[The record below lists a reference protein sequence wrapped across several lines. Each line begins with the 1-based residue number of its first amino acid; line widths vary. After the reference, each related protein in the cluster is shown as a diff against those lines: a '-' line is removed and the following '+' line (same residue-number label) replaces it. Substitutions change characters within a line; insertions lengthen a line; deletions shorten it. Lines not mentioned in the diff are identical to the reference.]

1 MMKNIIM
8 DKNKYF
14 NIIDFS
20 FSIKYSDKKSIKN
33 RMITYDMVTPPEIL
47 NKSDFDYNSDYYRLG
62 SVLYYLIFKKYPYKL
77 KQEYNISNIFI
88 NHILI
93 KNYSYS
99 CIDFINN
106 LLISDYKKRIG
117 YKNINELKNHFW
129 FKGFDWTKLE
139 RKQILSPFKIFKNDS
154 NQIDCSRFNI
164 SMKNIIRYKIFSKEN
179 LYLKLIKK
187 YNYVNLYILN
197 NISYFLKITSI
208 SFNNN

>member
-8 DKNKYF
+8 GKDKYF

-88 NHILI
+88 NHIFI
-93 KNYSYS
+93 KN
-99 CIDFINN
+99 
-106 LLISDYKKRIG
+106 
-117 YKNINELKNHFW
+117 
-129 FKGFDWTKLE
+129 
-139 RKQILSPFKIFKNDS
+139 
-154 NQIDCSRFNI
+154 
-164 SMKNIIRYKIFSKEN
+164 
-179 LYLKLIKK
+179 
-187 YNYVNLYILN
+187 
-197 NISYFLKITSI
+197 
-208 SFNNN
+208 